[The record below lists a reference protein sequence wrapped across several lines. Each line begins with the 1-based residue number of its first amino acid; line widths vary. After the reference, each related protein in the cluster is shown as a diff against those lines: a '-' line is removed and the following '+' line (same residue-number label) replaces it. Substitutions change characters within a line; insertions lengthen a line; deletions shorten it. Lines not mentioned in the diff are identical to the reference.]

1 MNSELTKLKKISL
14 VTAIALVGLF
24 LSLAYINPQQMS
36 VSADW
41 EYDSGYNPHGG
52 YVDRLTFIVY
62 PSEDIAAALLALQ
75 AGTVFSYDERI
86 PHQSVAELESNPAI
100 TVSSVAGTIYRQLTM
115 NCARFPTNIT
125 GFRVALS
132 YALDKSVVV
141 TNARGGFA
149 QVMDNPIPLPFSYWT
164 YEDEM
169 TEHFYAEDIASA
181 NASLDAAHIIT
192 DASYDAAFPTEAGW
206 RFYDAN
212 MNGVWDAG
220 VDKRGDLAAPDGMAI
235 ELWASAGYDPAIQ
248 ACLAQVA
255 GMEKCGLHGEVVE
268 VDFNA
273 LIAGLGSGDY
283 SLGCFSWNINPPGDP
298 TLLYDFFHTEG
309 GDNSF
314 FYRYNNTEYDYNCTQ
329 FMNAPTRLEARNWAW
344 NCCAILMEEMPM
356 IVCYNDEYTHAYR
369 TDIWEGYV
377 NQFGINRMGGNP
389 YTLQQIRLKEAAG
402 GPFGCYPTEYITVLS
417 EGMDFTNTILS
428 SSGYTQT
435 IMGLIYDTLWRVD
448 PLDDESAA
456 APNLAWNWTIEE
468 TTASGDIQ
476 EGLKYTFDLYENI
489 TWHDGEAFTSEDV
502 EYSMD
507 VIHRWGTYTADN
519 VASIYKI
526 DTPDDYTV
534 EIYSNNTGY
543 VTFTQATSVQI
554 LPKHIWEPY
563 ESGNFTWSPETPEDF
578 TGTGAYKWN
587 TRVTGQYIILDRYED
602 WHFGVT
608 HPERPAC
615 PPPFNPLIYV
625 GIAVVVIVIIII
637 AGVYFFR
644 IRK

>member
-24 LSLAYINPQQMS
+24 LSLAYITPQNAS
-36 VSADW
+36 VAADW
-41 EYDSGYNPHGG
+41 TYPSGYNPHAG
-52 YVDRLTFIVY
+52 YIDRLTFIVY
-62 PSEDIAAALLALQ
+62 PSEDIATALLALQ
-75 AGTVFSYDERI
+75 SGNVYSYDERI
-86 PHQSVAELESNPAI
+86 PHQSVAELEANPAI
-100 TVSSVAGTIYRQLTM
+100 TVTSIPGAIYRQLTL

-125 GFRVALS
+125 GYRVAMS
-132 YALDKSVVV
+132 YAIDKNVVV
-141 TNARGGFA
+141 ANARGGYA
-149 QVMDNPIPLPFSYWT
+149 QVMDNPIPLPYSFWT
-164 YEDEM
+164 YEYEM
-169 TEHFYAEDIASA
+169 PSHFYTEDIASA
-181 NASLDAAHIIT
+181 NATLDAAHIIT
-192 DASYDAAFPTEAGW
+192 DASYDAAVPTDAGW

-212 MNGVWDAG
+212 TNGVYDAG
-220 VDKRGDLAAPDGMAI
+220 IDKRGDLAAPDGMAI

-248 ACLAQVA
+248 ACLAQVE
-255 GMEKCGLHGEVVE
+255 GMTKCGLHAEVVE

-273 LIAGLGSGDY
+273 LIAGLGSGEY
-283 SLGCFSWNINPPGDP
+283 NLGCFSWNINPPGDP

-314 FYRYNNTEYDYNCTQ
+314 FYRFNNSEYDYNCTQ
-329 FMNAPTRLEARNWAW
+329 FMNAPTRLEARDWAW
-344 NCCAILMEEMPM
+344 NCCRILMDEMPM

-369 TDIWEGYV
+369 TDIWEGYIP
-377 NQFGINRMGGNP
+377 QPGINCMNGNP
-389 YTLQQIRLKEAAG
+389 YTLQSIRLKAAAG
-402 GPFGCYPTEYITVLS
+402 GPYGCFPTEYITVLS

-456 APNLAWNWTIEE
+456 APNLAYNWTIEE

-476 EGLKYTFDLYENI
+476 DGLKYTFLLYENV
-489 TWHDGEAFTSEDV
+489 TWHDGTAFTSEDV

-526 DTPDDYTV
+526 ETPDDYTV
-534 EIYSNNTGY
+534 EIYSNNTGF

-563 ESGNFTWSPETPEDF
+563 AADNFTWSPETPLDF
-578 TGTGAYKWN
+578 TGTSAYKWV
-587 TRVTGQYIILDRYED
+587 TRVTGQYIILDRYAD
-602 WHFGVT
+602 WHFGIDM
-608 HPERPAC
+608 PERPAC
-615 PPPFNPLIYV
+615 IVPPSPLIYV
-625 GIAVVVIVIIII
+625 GIAIVVIVIIII